1 MIVLNLRCNNRHR
14 FEGWF
19 ASNDTFL
26 RQSTDGQVTCP
37 ICGNHEIK
45 RLPSNPRIRRASS
58 SASSNASSNTPAKT
72 DETGAKAGSA
82 ADQMGSMLA
91 LMRHILEESEDV
103 GERFPEEARRIH
115 YNEAPRRTIR
125 GLATAEDSAELEE
138 EGIMVVSLPIPPT
151 RDMH

>member
-58 SASSNASSNTPAKT
+58 NAPAKA
-72 DETGAKAGSA
+72 DETDAKTGPA

-115 YNEAPRRTIR
+115 YDEAPRRTIR
-125 GLATAEDSAELEE
+125 GLASPEDSAELEE

>member
-58 SASSNASSNTPAKT
+58 DASSNAPAKA
-72 DETGAKAGSA
+72 DETGAKTGPA

-115 YNEAPRRTIR
+115 YDEAPRRTIR
-125 GLATAEDSAELEE
+125 GLASPEDSAELEE

>member
-1 MIVLNLRCNNRHR
+1 MIVLNLRCNNSHR

-19 ASNDTFL
+19 ASNDSFL

-37 ICGNHEIK
+37 ICGDHEIK
-45 RLPSNPRIRRASS
+45 RLPSNPKIRRASS
-58 SASSNASSNTPAKT
+58 NAPAKSNEAGT
-72 DETGAKAGSA
+72 KAEASV
-82 ADQMGSMLA
+82 DQMGSMLA

-115 YNEAPRRTIR
+115 YDEAPRRTIR
-125 GLATAEDSAELEE
+125 GLATPEDSAELEE

>member
-26 RQSTDGQVTCP
+26 RQSTAGQVTCP

-58 SASSNASSNTPAKT
+58 NVSSNTPT
-72 DETGAKAGSA
+72 QPDETGAKAGPV

-115 YNEAPRRTIR
+115 YDEAPRRTIR
-125 GLATAEDSAELEE
+125 GLATPEDSAELEE

>member
-19 ASNDTFL
+19 ASNEAFL
-26 RQSTDGQVTCP
+26 RQSTAGQVTCP
-37 ICGNHEIK
+37 ICGDHEIK

-58 SASSNASSNTPAKT
+58 NASSNAPINTPAKT
-72 DETGAKAGSA
+72 DETGAK

>member
-19 ASNDTFL
+19 ASNDIFL

-37 ICGNHEIK
+37 ICGDHEIK
-45 RLPSNPRIRRASS
+45 RLPSNPKIRRTSS
-58 SASSNASSNTPAKT
+58 STPAKPDVT
-72 DETGAKAGSA
+72 DVKSVPAV
-82 ADQMGSMLA
+82 DQMGSMLA
-91 LMRHILEESEDV
+91 LMRHILEDSEDV

-115 YNEAPRRTIR
+115 YDEAPRRTIR
-125 GLATAEDSAELEE
+125 GLATQEASAELEE
-138 EGIMVVSLPIPPT
+138 EGIMVVSLPIPPA